1 MYNILQEKLTS
12 LNFILDNDYLHEYIK
27 LLVSNIETKYS
38 PGKTQRHHIIP
49 RWYYASYDLPV
60 DNSSDNL
67 INLYFKDHILAHYY
81 LSLCTEGK
89 FKYAM
94 QKAFLM
100 LTNFDSEHLGYDL
113 EYYQKIKEE
122 SYEARLGVSPP
133 NKGKPMSEE
142 QKRKISMKHKGK
154 KASLEARKHMSE
166 AHLNMI
172 AEKRANI
179 IRGNQNK
186 NYKATEETKRK
197 QSASLMNHIVT
208 EETRRKIG
216 NSNSERLTGGRW
228 CNNGVESKYLRPG
241 ESLPEGFVY
250 GTLGRDKKW
259 ANDGIV
265 ELKCKELP
273 EGFNWGRLNRKKENK
288 EQQA

>member
-12 LNFILDNDYLHEYIK
+12 LNFILDNEYLHEYIK

-49 RWYYASYDLPV
+49 RWYYTNHDLPV

-100 LTNFDSEHLGYDL
+100 LTNFDSVHLGYDL

-122 SYEARLGVSPP
+122 SYKARLGISPA
-133 NKGKPMSEE
+133 NKGKPMNND
-142 QKRKISMKHKGK
+142 QKLKISNSLKGHSVSVESRYK
-154 KASLEARKHMSE
+154 MSI
-166 AHLNMI
+166 AQLNLSP
-172 AEKRANI
+172 EKRANI
-179 IRGNQNK
+179 TRGNQNK
-186 NYKATEETKRK
+186 NYKASEETKRK

-216 NSNSERLTGGRW
+216 KSNSERLIGGRW
-228 CNNGVESKYLRPG
+228 CNNGIESKYLRPG

-259 ANDGIV
+259 ANNGTV
-265 ELKCKELP
+265 ELKCKELT
-273 EGFNWGRLNRKKENK
+273 EGFDWGRLTIKKENN
-288 EQQA
+288 EQ